1 MKAEDNNN
9 INFFVLLL
17 CTEHQST
24 MEQAHEELET
34 QYTNELEALQ
44 KKHEGEV
51 KALQEFFNKEL
62 ATERAKLELE
72 KDADL
77 ERLREALSGN
87 VSQKQQLQLQM
98 LNEQHDREL
107 EAVREELVQTHM
119 EKFTEMTAQLESKHE
134 VCCLFC
140 KLLPRDFHERR

>member
-1 MKAEDNNN
+1 
-9 INFFVLLL
+9 
-17 CTEHQST
+17 
-24 MEQAHEELET
+24 MEQAQEELET
-34 QYTNELEALQ
+34 QYTNKLEALQ

-87 VSQKQQLQLQM
+87 LSQQQQLQLRM
-98 LNEQHDREL
+98 LSEQHDREL

-134 VCCLFC
+134 VWYLFC
-140 KLLPRDFHERR
+140 KQEP